1 MFVMGSFGNFI
12 VPPWAGDPHHN
23 HFPVIQ
29 SFVPIQGYR
38 AGIAQDAKSEQRKI
52 KPIA

>member
-1 MFVMGSFGNFI
+1 MFVMGSFGNFT